1 MALADLIAP
10 YRICSFVKVYSQLF
24 QTLLEDTFNFDEL
37 SETRPPQPSSGHQS
51 IIKVAEVYVHVIRG
65 AAKKKNVFFGISF
78 PNVGGVG
85 G

>member
-1 MALADLIAP
+1 MCPHNPDCLMALADLIAP

-51 IIKVAEVYVHVIRG
+51 IIKVAEVYIHV
-65 AAKKKNVFFGISF
+65 KNVMLYIF
-78 PNVGGVG
+78 
-85 G
+85 